1 MPGNRTHEHQL
12 RQFEYGEDSQG
23 RREADPA
30 STVPPSPDST
40 RPTDN
45 PSGISRGGM
54 SQETRGQNKHNEP
67 GQSGHK
73 PQKHTSEQEKH

>member
-12 RQFEYGEDSQG
+12 GQFEHGEDSQG

-30 STVPPSPDST
+30 STTPPRNGSV

-54 SQETRGQNKHNEP
+54 SQETRGQNKHNKP
-67 GQSGHK
+67 GQSGHR
-73 PQKHTSEQEKH
+73 PHKHAPEQEKH